1 MNYKQEMIL
10 KMKMQQ
16 FKSVLIAAILVSTA
30 VYGQDDKKR
39 FKEEFKVKPDVVIDV
54 NTRHTD
60 IEIITWDK
68 NEVVVEAFMKVEGE
82 EIDNK
87 MRDEFYNKWNFD
99 AYGNSSKITVKSRS
113 DNYIDIS
120 SFNFDAPDYSVFHAT
135 PGVKNGYTFVMP
147 DISIQ
152 GLDILDSIDFVLPE
166 LPEVVEFPEL
176 PELPEFKFV
185 MPDLPPMPSKFDYDA
200 YKKDKSYLERWKKEN
215 EDLIGKNAEVTVRKN
230 SISIKSKKGRNKS
243 HFSWEFSNDKEERA
257 AEIAE
262 NLEEYYEKARERY
275 EERREEMER
284 RNEERKI
291 RMKQRREDMEVR
303 LKERKEQR
311 KLANEQRKL
320 ALVERQEARE
330 KERRKIQS
338 FIRNRDKVK
347 IKRHIVIR
355 APKDAKFNLDVKYGS
370 MSIPK

>member
-1 MNYKQEMIL
+1 MNYKLEMIL

-16 FKSVLIAAILVSTA
+16 FKSVLIALMIVSTA
-30 VYGQDDKKR
+30 VFGQDDKKKFR
-39 FKEEFKVKPDVVIDV
+39 EEFKVKPDVVIDV

-120 SFNFDAPDYSVFHAT
+120 SFDFDAPDYSVFHAR
-135 PGVKNGYTFVMP
+135 PGGQNGLTFVMP

-152 GLDILDSIDFVLPE
+152 GLDILDSVDFVMPE
-166 LPEVVEFPEL
+166 LPEIEL
-176 PELPEFKFV
+176 PELPEFNIV

-257 AEIAE
+257 EEIAE
-262 NLEEYYEKARERY
+262 RVQESYERAQERY

-284 RNEERKI
+284 RYEER
-291 RMKQRREDMEVR
+291 RLRNEQRRKELEVR
-303 LKERKEQR
+303 LKERNEQR
-311 KLANEQRKL
+311 KLANEKRKL

-338 FIRNRDKVK
+338 FIRSRDKVK
-347 IKRHIVIR
+347 IKRHIIIR